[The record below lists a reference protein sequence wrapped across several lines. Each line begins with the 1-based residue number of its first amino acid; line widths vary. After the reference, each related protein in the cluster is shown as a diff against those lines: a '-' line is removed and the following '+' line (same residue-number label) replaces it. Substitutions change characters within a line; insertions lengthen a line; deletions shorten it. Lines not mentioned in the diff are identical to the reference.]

1 MMQNLFNAVAIAAA
15 FLSALAA
22 QSKPVF
28 SESFESGKLDPSVW
42 DVRTMGAATVAVEP
56 VEGSH
61 GKYALHAH
69 YPEMTRG
76 AYAMAIATH
85 LPDSLKTHIFGRAY
99 MKITGTIP
107 PSHNPLIITGEP
119 GWQLSKFYEIGLSR
133 GFWMPSFQENKSA
146 AGQGRGEITYRSEVP
161 PPTGKWFL
169 LEWEINDDPASMT
182 LWVDGEPVPN
192 KIGTEIVDTVTYK
205 WPKDS
210 TTNSNLVGGFKE
222 FGFGVRAW
230 QNPMT
235 GFDVYYDDIALG
247 TSRIGNK

>member
-1 MMQNLFNAVAIAAA
+1 
-15 FLSALAA
+15 
-22 QSKPVF
+22 
-28 SESFESGKLDPSVW
+28 
-42 DVRTMGAATVAVEP
+42 
-56 VEGSH
+56 
-61 GKYALHAH
+61 
-69 YPEMTRG
+69 
-76 AYAMAIATH
+76 
-85 LPDSLKTHIFGRAY
+85 

-161 PPTGKWFL
+161 PPTDKWFL

-192 KIGTEIVDTVTYK
+192 KMGTETVDTVTYK

-247 TSRIGNK
+247 TSRIGK